1 MGGIAP
7 PAFVLLLSPL
17 AVPAVMAQS
26 WAEPSPAISDPEGYA
41 VDAAVLPRPVLDE
54 NHRGPIAIQI
64 ETAPGPEG
72 CPQAALITD
81 EWRAAVAAV
90 SRATI
95 VAGSENTS
103 VVKSDRLEST
113 ETSLWASRWRES
125 LPARLAPCTP
135 ARQGKDDQNI
145 FWPEPKKTSP
155 TQSVPSLAPKIRR
168 FLRHPIGSPVA
179 LPPAAAIESMVPGGT
194 LCSGLL
200 TAFSVSRRCH
210 ASS

>member
-26 WAEPSPAISDPEGYA
+26 WAEPSPAISDPEAYA

-54 NHRGPIAIQI
+54 NHRGSIAIQI
-64 ETAPGPEG
+64 EAPGPEG

-125 LPARLAPCTP
+125 LPAV
-135 ARQGKDDQNI
+135 RQRVRV
-145 FWPEPKKTSP
+145 KTTRTYSGP
-155 TQSVPSLAPKIRR
+155 NQKRR
-168 FLRHPIGSPVA
+168 RRPNRCLRW
-179 LPPAAAIESMVPGGT
+179 
-194 LCSGLL
+194 
-200 TAFSVSRRCH
+200 RRKY
-210 ASS
+210 ADF